1 MSAHEA
7 IHVQVYQVLD
17 VVLASRAVP
26 PGAKGAM
33 FSAVDQLRVNP
44 SSDKALVVR
53 AERISLEIHRLELGL
68 RTNDEPA
75 VADARNAL
83 KSLAFDWL
91 DARISSREAP
101 SLASRGHRDV
111 C

>member
-1 MSAHEA
+1 MTAHEA

-26 PGAKGAM
+26 PGARGAM
-33 FSAVDQLRVNP
+33 FSAVDQLRASASNV
-44 SSDKALVVR
+44 DDLAR

-68 RTNDEPA
+68 RASDEQA
-75 VADARNAL
+75 VASARNAL
-83 KSLAFDWL
+83 KSLAVSWL
-91 DARISSREAP
+91 DARICGQQISSAALR
-101 SLASRGHRDV
+101 RNRDV